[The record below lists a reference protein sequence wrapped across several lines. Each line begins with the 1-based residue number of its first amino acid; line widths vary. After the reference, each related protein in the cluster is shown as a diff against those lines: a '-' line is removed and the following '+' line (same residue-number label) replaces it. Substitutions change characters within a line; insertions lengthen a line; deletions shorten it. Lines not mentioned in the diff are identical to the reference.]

1 MKMRLFKKSMA
12 VFFAVAMC
20 LTSFLGLGAT
30 TAYAAEE
37 VTDEV
42 VMFSFPRS
50 GDQNYNEYWGNKE
63 LYFMNGWFIIVLGF
77 ATLMTL
83 VFARRK

>member
-1 MKMRLFKKSMA
+1 MRLFKKSMA

-50 GDQNYNEYWGNKE
+50 GDQNYNEYGRSVRSAPVKVICSTIPCTIPTP
-63 LYFMNGWFIIVLGF
+63 MPDI
-77 ATLMTL
+77 TP
-83 VFARRK
+83 